1 MGKPRETP
9 VDNPVKPHDAAERCN
24 ENVTAPV
31 AALEQKLYT
40 GKVNKNAPD
49 QVLPTPNQELTTS
62 NESAKEGLDMS
73 ISKIPE
79 WIADENIA
87 IQFLEFAAKDFQNAK
102 DMRIFYAQAARAH
115 GVTLQQIAD
124 IYEMTTSGVHLM
136 LKRAEQTDAADAD
149 LIDHDSLIYSTA
161 YDSGFAAGRA
171 FEQQQRDAQ

>member
-1 MGKPRETP
+1 MDKHRETP
-9 VDNPVKPHDAAERCN
+9 VDNPRETPVKPHDTAERCN
-24 ENVTAPV
+24 ESITESV

-87 IQFLEFAAKDFQNAK
+87 IQFLEFAAKDFANAK

-124 IYEMTTSGVHLM
+124 IYGMTTTGVHLM
-136 LKRAEQTDAADAD
+136 LKRAGD
-149 LIDHDSLIYSTA
+149 
-161 YDSGFAAGRA
+161 R
-171 FEQQQRDAQ
+171 

>member
-1 MGKPRETP
+1 MDKPRETS
-9 VDNPVKPHDAAERCN
+9 VKPHDTAERCH

-62 NESAKEGLDMS
+62 NGTAKEGLDMS

-87 IQFLEFAAKDFQNAK
+87 IQFLEYAAKDFANAK
-102 DMRIFYAQAARAH
+102 EMRIFYAQAARAH
-115 GVTLQQIAD
+115 GVTLKQIAD
-124 IYEMTTSGVHLM
+124 IYGMTTTGVHLM
-136 LKRAEQTDAADAD
+136 LKRAG
-149 LIDHDSLIYSTA
+149 HNNV
-161 YDSGFAAGRA
+161 GR
-171 FEQQQRDAQ
+171 

>member
-1 MGKPRETP
+1 MDNPRETS
-9 VDNPVKPHDAAERCN
+9 VKPHDTAERCN

-40 GKVNKNAPD
+40 RKVNKNAPD
-49 QVLPTPNQELTTS
+49 PVLPTPDQGLTTS
-62 NESAKEGLDMS
+62 NGTAKEGLDMS

-136 LKRAEQTDAADAD
+136 LKRAGD
-149 LIDHDSLIYSTA
+149 
-161 YDSGFAAGRA
+161 R
-171 FEQQQRDAQ
+171 